1 MICPSCK
8 KEIRDGLKFCNKC
21 GAKIESAEPVSE
33 KTESESKV
41 ICPNCG
47 KELKPGQKFCN
58 GCGAKLE
65 AEVKETKVEAKKE
78 EKKTEA
84 PKTSSTNSNI
94 IDYTKNIFGKKIDLD
109 MSSFTTYKAKEIIPE
124 I

>member
-8 KEIRDGLKFCNKC
+8 KEIRDGLKFCNSC
-21 GAKIESAEPVSE
+21 GAKIEAKQSNET
-33 KTESESKV
+33 KNIK
-41 ICPNCG
+41 ICPSCK
-47 KELKPGQKFCN
+47 KEVREGLKFCN

-109 MSSFTTYKAKEIIPE
+109 MSSFTTYKAKEIIPQ

>member
-8 KEIRDGLKFCNKC
+8 KEIRDGLKFCNSC
-21 GAKIESAEPVSE
+21 GAKIE
-33 KTESESKV
+33 ESKLF
-41 ICPNCG
+41 CPNCG